1 MYIIYTPARTA
12 AEAGLGAIPASG
24 SCILCSRTLIPSVVS
39 SSSICDRT
47 RCPGVINRAKE
58 TRWFVS
64 SKTEAVDTPRERR
77 PQLPKKTTRKMAFE
91 GFHGGSSTWQ
101 RMNSDMTWL
110 TSHRRSRDQENTE
123 CSITSRDTEAE
134 TREPFMFILTFD
146 TYVRYP
152 RERELVFGGH
162 VRRSQEN
169 VIAGK
174 KKKKKKKKKGKEKEK
189 EKRKGEKRERASRA
203 GAPFLPL
210 RARSRIDG
218 KRVRKQ
224 FPESSCLAS
233 ETAFVARR
241 PRHVRAPL
249 LFSHSLFLLLKKLPR
264 ASTGV
269 IQRCKSTLRRERIL
283 HSRRTSGRLEI
294 RGSVSKRNGNS
305 EKYLFFSSGETIF
318 LAWLRRSQFRKPFIC
333 QARISPPPLSLSLSL
348 FL

>member
-1 MYIIYTPARTA
+1 MFDVWRHRDGNAR
-12 AEAGLGAIPASG
+12 AIFS
-24 SCILCSRTLIPSVVS
+24 
-39 SSSICDRT
+39 
-47 RCPGVINRAKE
+47 
-58 TRWFVS
+58 
-64 SKTEAVDTPRERR
+64 
-77 PQLPKKTTRKMAFE
+77 
-91 GFHGGSSTWQ
+91 
-101 RMNSDMTWL
+101 
-110 TSHRRSRDQENTE
+110 
-123 CSITSRDTEAE
+123 
-134 TREPFMFILTFD
+134 LTFD

-174 KKKKKKKKKGKEKEK
+174 EKKKKKR
-189 EKRKGEKRERASRA
+189 EKRGRASRA
-203 GAPFLPL
+203 GEPFLPL

-224 FPESSCLAS
+224 FPERSCLAS

-264 ASTGV
+264 ASTDV

-283 HSRRTSGRLEI
+283 HSRRASGRLEI

-305 EKYLFFSSGETIF
+305 EKYLFFSSGKTIF
-318 LAWLRRSQFRKPFIC
+318 LAWPRRSQFRKPFIR
-333 QARISPPPLSLSLSL
+333 QARISLSLSPSFSLSL
-348 FL
+348 EIAAA